1 MVNFGGTAISS
12 NVMDV
17 GSFSRGGKCGVLG
30 WDLFRAKPSGL
41 NLEAQFTPS
50 LAQALTEEACLN
62 PASRSRRFAGLNITG
77 SVSPVQLT

>member
-50 LAQALTEEACLN
+50 
-62 PASRSRRFAGLNITG
+62 F
-77 SVSPVQLT
+77 QLKP

>member
-17 GSFSRGGKCGVLG
+17 GSFSRGGKCGFRVVIGVLG

-50 LAQALTEEACLN
+50 
-62 PASRSRRFAGLNITG
+62 F
-77 SVSPVQLT
+77 QLKP